1 MPNARII
8 AVPIATIAL
17 LSAILVGCSTNSTA
31 ATRTTETTST
41 ALPVTTAI
49 APAATPG
56 LVSQKP
62 INEQPVTPEK
72 NPPGDIPDNQAF
84 VTYNSASG
92 GYLLEVPEGWA
103 RQTNAKNV
111 KFTDKLDGVEVTV
124 TNEANPIT
132 PATVKAKQAVEL
144 QKSGRSVQVV
154 NVKDVQLP
162 SGKAV
167 LIEYT
172 SNSEPDAVTGKQIRL
187 ENSSYL
193 FFNNG
198 KLATL
203 RLWAPQGADN
213 VDQWQRISRS
223 FRWL

>member
-8 AVPIATIAL
+8 AIPISAIAL
-17 LSAILVGCSTNSTA
+17 SSSILLGCSTNSTA
-31 ATRTTETTST
+31 IRTTDTTPKA
-41 ALPVTTAI
+41 ALPINNVTT
-49 APAATPG
+49 PAATPS

-62 INEQPVTPEK
+62 TNEQPVTPEK
-72 NPPGDIPDNQAF
+72 NPLGDIPDNQAF

-92 GYLLEVPEGWA
+92 GYKLEVPEGWA

-132 PATVKAKQAVEL
+132 PATVKTKLAIEL

-172 SNSEPDAVTGKQIRL
+172 SNSEPGAVTGKQIRL

-193 FFNNG
+193 FFKNG

-203 RLWAPQGADN
+203 KLWAPQGADN

>member
-8 AVPIATIAL
+8 AVPIATIAI
-17 LSAILVGCSTNSTA
+17 SSGIIVGCSTNSTT
-31 ATRTTETTST
+31 TRTTDTTQT
-41 ALPVTTAI
+41 VPVTSAI
-49 APAATPG
+49 TPAATPS
-56 LVSQKP
+56 LVSQKLITEKP
-62 INEQPVTPEK
+62 IAAEN

-84 VTYNSASG
+84 ITYNSASG
-92 GYLLEVPEGWA
+92 GYKLEVPEGWA
-103 RQTNAKNV
+103 GQTNAKNV

-124 TNEANPIT
+124 TNEANQPIA
-132 PATVKAKQAVEL
+132 ATVKTKLAVEL
-144 QKSGRSVQVV
+144 QKSGRAVQVV
-154 NVKDVQLP
+154 NVKDIQLP

-172 SNSEPDAVTGKQIRL
+172 SNSEPNAVTGKQIRL
-187 ENSSYL
+187 ENTNYL
-193 FFNNG
+193 FFKNG
-198 KLATL
+198 FLATL